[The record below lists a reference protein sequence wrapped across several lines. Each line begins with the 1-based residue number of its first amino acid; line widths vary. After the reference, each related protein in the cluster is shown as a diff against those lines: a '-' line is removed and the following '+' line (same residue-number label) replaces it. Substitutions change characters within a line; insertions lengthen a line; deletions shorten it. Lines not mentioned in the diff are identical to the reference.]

1 MTPKPVSYA
10 FIRQTPGFV
19 RSGDVALRCAGSIE
33 GRIITD
39 ATGQTYSHAAML
51 AWLNQ
56 HRQADSGSCLMLTES
71 LQHAGKRMVP
81 FSKEVEAWPGY
92 WDLFRPRDKYPRLA
106 GSGYD
111 GEAAAAWMA
120 RAVESGYGYLD
131 LVAGVALR
139 RHSYW
144 PLCCIPA
151 PRNSD
156 SPDTLRDCSAQVH
169 AALRLHGG
177 PCLASTIATSSRAT
191 WRTPEP
197 SITWAPCT
205 GPKSRSRMQLRAS
218 WRRARWEV
226 QREQLPVASQAAM
239 RGTPGSNCRPI
250 QGRRNNA
257 FGSSPGQARP
267 RLSLDYRR
275 SR

>member
-19 RSGDVALRCAGSIE
+19 RSGDVALCCAGSIE

-131 LVAGVALR
+131 LVRVALR

-177 PCLASTIATSSRAT
+177 PCLREHDCDVQPGDMADTRTFDYLGTVHWTEEQVQDAIASIVAA
-191 WRTPEP
+191 
-197 SITWAPCT
+197 C
-205 GPKSRSRMQLRAS
+205 
-218 WRRARWEV
+218 
-226 QREQLPVASQAAM
+226 PVGGAA
-239 RGTPGSNCRPI
+239 
-250 QGRRNNA
+250 
-257 FGSSPGQARP
+257 
-267 RLSLDYRR
+267 
-275 SR
+275 